1 MSINVKQVTTNYEVW
16 FYNKRLT
23 ILDLADIPF

>member
-1 MSINVKQVTTNYEVW
+1 MKIEVKDYSHTYEVW
-16 FYNKRLT
+16 FYNNKLT